1 MWFSIKCYSV
11 NIKYEADCLNYK
23 CVSWHRL
30 EFSQIKNILRKMT
43 AVASLTNVYVMV
55 DQAAKIT
62 VVTDLALIIQS
73 LALNQDIF
81 CQTHFFRELFLSI
94 VCSGKL
100 HYCDNTYWRPLWYCR
115 MFNQMENI
123 FRLVD
128 SAFLQLCCLKFLC
141 K

>member
-1 MWFSIKCYSV
+1 V

-100 HYCDNTYWRPLWYCR
+100 HYCDNTY
-115 MFNQMENI
+115 
-123 FRLVD
+123 
-128 SAFLQLCCLKFLC
+128 
-141 K
+141 